1 MLYRIIKPP
10 KDGDEVQFV
19 GVYVLKWNEVE
30 GRIDQPT
37 VAFVEATDE
46 EIRKEY
52 KRRFRCPHYKPK
64 EKKP

>member
-37 VAFVEATDE
+37 VAFVEATNE
-46 EIRKEY
+46 EIREEY
-52 KRRFRCPHYKPK
+52 EKIFGHPH
-64 EKKP
+64 

>member
-10 KDGDEVQFV
+10 KDGDKVQFV

-37 VAFVEATDE
+37 VGFVEATNE
-46 EIRKEY
+46 EIREEY
-52 KRRFRCPHYKPK
+52 EKIFGHPH
-64 EKKP
+64 